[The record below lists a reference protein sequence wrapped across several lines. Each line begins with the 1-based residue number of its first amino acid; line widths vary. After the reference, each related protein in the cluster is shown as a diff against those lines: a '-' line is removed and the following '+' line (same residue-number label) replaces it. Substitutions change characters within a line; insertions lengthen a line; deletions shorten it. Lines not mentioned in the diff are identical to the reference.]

1 MLGKVFVAALAAATI
16 VGVSHA
22 RAFDGNDRILPVDRY
37 SRLPANEPDD
47 ESAYF
52 EPVRAYYA
60 PLRSRRVPQVAGYR
74 RARYEPESYPPAVSE
89 RYPRRDVVVPAPGA
103 EFVREE
109 VIEAPAKKLERSED
123 QPVVVARYS
132 PRRDVTC
139 QGRVSAGL
147 KLPRAGVAWAK
158 WSAKRAWR
166 KEVSERFGPLY
177 AGLAFARGERF
188 DCDGGISA
196 SCEFSA
202 VPCRPVS

>member
-1 MLGKVFVAALAAATI
+1 MLGKALLIALAAA
-16 VGVSHA
+16 VVVAVSPA

-37 SRLPANEPDD
+37 SRLPANESYD

-52 EPVRAYYA
+52 APVRVNYA

-74 RARYEPESYPPAVSE
+74 RARYEVNPSEPVVSE
-89 RYPRRDVVVPAPGA
+89 RFPRREPDFAPEVVT
-103 EFVREE
+103 
-109 VIEAPAKKLERSED
+109 EAPPKKLERSED

-139 QGRVSAGL
+139 QSRVSAGL
-147 KLPRAGVAWAK
+147 RLPRAGVAWAK